1 MEFCTLVIDSIYMKT
16 KFQKSF
22 AIILS
27 IIICLAI
34 GGIAGS
40 VTQSAIPVWYSGLE
54 KPFFT
59 PPNWL
64 FGPVWTLLYILMGW
78 SVGWIWSFGSH
89 HKWVKTA
96 LFHFGAQLVLN
107 AMWSLVFFGLKN
119 ILGGLIIILAL
130 LVLVLLTIKWFRVI
144 NKKAAYLL
152 YPYFCWLLYATAL
165 NMGVYVLN

>member
-1 MEFCTLVIDSIYMKT
+1 MEFCTLVIDSIFMKT

-34 GGIAGS
+34 GGIAGG

-96 LFHFGAQLVLN
+96 LFYFGAQLVLT
-107 AMWSLVFFGLKN
+107 AMWSLVVFG
-119 ILGGLIIILAL
+119 
-130 LVLVLLTIKWFRVI
+130 F
-144 NKKAAYLL
+144 
-152 YPYFCWLLYATAL
+152 
-165 NMGVYVLN
+165 